1 MVWRDTPALRGGGF
15 EFSLDYNWIKKGV
28 GVAGLWPLGCWSVV
42 NLLQFVLMLSSACGC
57 REWLVLFLAS
67 SNFQSWGQA
76 QKSKMSVMSN
86 RVIGLLGKWC
96 RDS

>member
-15 EFSLDYNWIKKGV
+15 EFSLDYNWIKKGWR
-28 GVAGLWPLGCWSVV
+28 VAIVWPLGCWGE
-42 NLLQFVLMLSSACGC
+42 FVPVLSSACGC

-76 QKSKMSVMSN
+76 QKSKMSVTLKK
-86 RVIGLLGKWC
+86 VTGLLGI
-96 RDS
+96 